1 MFDDTQVRSKVL
13 QIVLY
18 SVTLVAGLVA
28 LAFLLPWLF
37 ALFEAPPKPVP
48 APVVRTETPVPPPPP
63 KISQLE
69 RIRAALAPEIAAG
82 SITVDPFGGWI
93 AIRVGNLI
101 TFDSG
106 QANVLPGFV
115 PVGRRI
121 AEIVEKEQ
129 GPVRIVGHT
138 DNQALAGGGAFK
150 DNDTLSVAR
159 AKAVATL
166 LQGALTDGSRVAV
179 EGRGSNE
186 PIGDNATAEG
196 RAKNRR
202 VEILIT
208 RAAE

>member
-18 SVTLVAGLVA
+18 SAVLVAGLVA
-28 LAFLLPWLF
+28 LAFLLPWIF
-37 ALFEAPPKPVP
+37 SLFEAPPKPLP
-48 APVVRTETPVPPPPP
+48 APAVRIETPAPPP
-63 KISQLE
+63 KIGQLE
-69 RIRAALAPEIAAG
+69 RIRSALAPEISAG

-106 QANVLPGFV
+106 QANVLSGFV

-121 AEIVEKEQ
+121 AEIVEKEK

-150 DNDTLSVAR
+150 DNDALSVAR
-159 AKAVATL
+159 AKAVAGL
-166 LQGALTDGSRVAV
+166 LQGAMTDGSRVTT

-208 RAAE
+208 RAD

>member
-1 MFDDTQVRSKVL
+1 MFDDTQVRSKVA
-13 QIVLY
+13 QIALY
-18 SVTLVAGLVA
+18 SAMLVAGLVA
-28 LAFLLPWLF
+28 LAFLLPWLLS
-37 ALFEAPPKPVP
+37 LFEAPPKPVP
-48 APVVRTETPVPPPPP
+48 APVVRVETPAPPPPP
-63 KISQLE
+63 KIGQLE
-69 RIRAALAPEIAAG
+69 RIRSALAPEISAG
-82 SITVDPFGGWI
+82 SITVDPFGGWV

-121 AEIVEKEQ
+121 AEIVEKER

-150 DNDTLSVAR
+150 DNDALSVAR
-159 AKAVATL
+159 ARAVSTL

-186 PIGDNATAEG
+186 PIGDNATPEG

>member
-13 QIVLY
+13 QIGLY
-18 SVTLVAGLVA
+18 SAVLVAVLVG

-37 ALFEAPPKPVP
+37 SLFEAPPKPLP
-48 APVVRTETPVPPPPP
+48 APVARIETPAPAP
-63 KISQLE
+63 KIGQLE
-69 RIRAALAPEIAAG
+69 RIRAALAPEISAG

-106 QANVLPGFV
+106 QANVLSGFV

-121 AEIVEKEQ
+121 AEIVEKEK

-138 DNQALAGGGAFK
+138 DNQALAGGGTFK
-150 DNDTLSVAR
+150 DNDALSVAR

-166 LQGALTDGSRVAV
+166 LQGALTDASRITI

-186 PIGDNATAEG
+186 AIGDNATAEG